1 MTALQP
7 TINAASAVNLGGD
20 RSQTAA
26 AKAEP
31 AIPAKTWIAVIGATL
46 GAFMA
51 VLNIQIVN
59 ASLADIQGAI
69 GAGIDDGGWIS
80 TSYLIAE
87 IVVIPLS
94 GWLAQVFSIRR
105 YLLTNAVLF
114 LLLSVACAFAQDL
127 PQMIVLRAIQGFT
140 GGVLIPMAFT
150 LIITLLPKSKQ
161 PVGLALFALSATF
174 APAIGPTIGGY
185 LTENWGWQFIFY
197 VNLVPGA
204 VMIAMLWFSLE
215 AKPMKLSLLREGD
228 WVGIAT
234 MAIGLSALQT
244 VLEEGNKDDW
254 FGSAFIVRLS
264 VIAAVALTAFLWIE
278 LTTKKPLLNL
288 RLLLRRNFGFGM
300 LANFLLGIALYGSV
314 FILPV
319 YLSRI
324 QGYNA
329 EQIGMVLAW
338 TGLPQL
344 LLIPLVPRLMKRF
357 DPRLIIGIG
366 FALFAASNFMNIYMT
381 NDYATDQLF
390 WPNIVRALGQ
400 ALVMAPLSAVA
411 TAGIEAENAGSAS
424 GLFNMMRNLGGA
436 VGIAVAAD
444 LPDQARAVSLQRADA
459 VGLDAGTGDPQP
471 DRAVDPIF
479 PQSRRRRSRRSNAS
493 RGDRDR
499 RDRAEA
505 GFHSRLQRHILPA
518 RRRADCRTH
527 RNLTAEEAGP
537 SCQRRRTLGLF
548 DQPLPT
554 PPTRRTTMKP
564 RMNFYQAAPDTI
576 KALSALETQIQGSG
590 LEKSLIELVKTRAS
604 QINGCAYCINMHTE
618 DARKQGET
626 EQRLYLLNAWRE
638 SPLYTDRERAA
649 LAWTEA
655 LTLIAETHAP
665 DDLYAD
671 VRAHFNEA
679 ETVNLTMLIGAIN
692 AWNRLAI
699 AFRAMH
705 PVKVKAAVA

>member
-7 TINAASAVNLGGD
+7 TLNAASSANIPQAGG
-20 RSQTAA
+20 TAA
-26 AKAEP
+26 P

-80 TSYLIAE
+80 TSYLVAE

-94 GWLAQVFSIRR
+94 GWLAQVFSIRK

-127 PQMIVLRAIQGFT
+127 PQMIVLRAVQGFT

-150 LIITLLPKSKQ
+150 LIITLLPKAKQ
-161 PVGLALFALSATF
+161 PIGLALFALSATF

-185 LTENWGWQFIFY
+185 LTENWGWEYIFY

-204 VMIAMLWFSLE
+204 VMVGMLYYALE
-215 AKPMKLSLLREGD
+215 AKPMNLSLLREGD
-228 WVGIAT
+228 WAGIIT

-254 FGSAFIVRLS
+254 FGSPFIVKLS
-264 VIAAVALTAFLWIE
+264 IIAGLALTAFIAIE

-288 RLLLRRNFGFGM
+288 TLLARRNFGFGV

-344 LLIPLVPRLMKRF
+344 LLIPLVPRLMQRF
-357 DPRLIIGIG
+357 DARIIIGIG
-366 FALFAASNFMNIYMT
+366 FALFAASNFLNIYMT

-390 WPNIVRALGQ
+390 WPNTVRALGQ

-411 TAGIEAENAGSAS
+411 TSGIEAENAGSAS
-424 GLFNMMRNLGGA
+424 GLFNMTRNLGGA
-436 VGIAVAAD
+436 VGIALLQTLLTKREQYHSNVLMQSVSLLEQATRMRIEKLTQYFVNHGIVDHAEATHRAVVAIGKIVQKQAFILAFSDTFYLLGAALIVALVAA
-444 LPDQARAVSLQRADA
+444 LLLKKPSML
-459 VGLDAGTGDPQP
+459 AGG
-471 DRAVDPIF
+471 
-479 PQSRRRRSRRSNAS
+479 
-493 RGDRDR
+493 G
-499 RDRAEA
+499 
-505 GFHSRLQRHILPA
+505 
-518 RRRADCRTH
+518 TH
-527 RNLTAEEAGP
+527 
-537 SCQRRRTLGLF
+537 
-548 DQPLPT
+548 
-554 PPTRRTTMKP
+554 
-564 RMNFYQAAPDTI
+564 
-576 KALSALETQIQGSG
+576 
-590 LEKSLIELVKTRAS
+590 
-604 QINGCAYCINMHTE
+604 
-618 DARKQGET
+618 
-626 EQRLYLLNAWRE
+626 
-638 SPLYTDRERAA
+638 
-649 LAWTEA
+649 
-655 LTLIAETHAP
+655 
-665 DDLYAD
+665 
-671 VRAHFNEA
+671 
-679 ETVNLTMLIGAIN
+679 
-692 AWNRLAI
+692 
-699 AFRAMH
+699 
-705 PVKVKAAVA
+705 